1 MTMFSATAS
10 PGQRWKMFLPDAAS
24 VQGDVLSVIAA
35 SALIRSRWLSVRTH
49 ARGGYRCVAAPGFCC
64 ISPRTVD
71 LILHRC
77 AAITPRLCRT
87 AQGASLVCQDARN

>member
-35 SALIRSRWLSVRTH
+35 SALIRSRWLSVRTRTP
-49 ARGGYRCVAAPGFCC
+49 AEAIAASRLPGFVAPAPQ
-64 ISPRTVD
+64 S
-71 LILHRC
+71 
-77 AAITPRLCRT
+77 
-87 AQGASLVCQDARN
+87 

>member
-35 SALIRSRWLSVRTH
+35 SALIRIRWSSVR
-49 ARGGYRCVAAPGFCC
+49 ARSPAQVIVASGLPDVVAAAA
-64 ISPRTVD
+64 PR
-71 LILHRC
+71 
-77 AAITPRLCRT
+77 
-87 AQGASLVCQDARN
+87 